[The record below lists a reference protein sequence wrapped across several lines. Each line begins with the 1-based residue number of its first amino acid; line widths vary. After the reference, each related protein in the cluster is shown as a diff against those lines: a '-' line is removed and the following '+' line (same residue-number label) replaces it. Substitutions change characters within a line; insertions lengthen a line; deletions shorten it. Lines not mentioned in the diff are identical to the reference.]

1 MSMSPGKLIVTLLTL
16 IAAMIGAIAVLR
28 VFLYEP
34 FRAPSM
40 SMVPAINAGSY
51 IIAGKWGYGNYG
63 TMGFNLL
70 KAPISK
76 EMKRGEIFVFEYPPD
91 RSKYFFKRLIGLP
104 GDKIAYKEK
113 RLSINGKEVP
123 TRAAGDYL
131 TVQGKNIRALKQFE
145 ETLGDTKYFVAI
157 DTNYPPV
164 GLGNVRQ
171 FPMRERCVHDTSG
184 FVCDVPQGHYFM
196 MGDSRDNSDDSR
208 YWGFV
213 PASHI
218 VGRVGHIFPAKP

>member
-1 MSMSPGKLIVTLLTL
+1 MNPGKLIVMLLTL
-16 IAAMIGAIAVLR
+16 IVAMIGSIVALR
-28 VFLYEP
+28 VFFYEP

-40 SMVPAINAGSY
+40 SMVPTINAGSY
-51 IIAGKWGYGNYG
+51 IIAEKWGYGNYG

-91 RSKYFFKRLIGLP
+91 RSKYLFKRLIGLP
-104 GDKIAYKEK
+104 GDKVAYKGK
-113 RLSINGKEVP
+113 RLSINGNEVR

-131 TVQGKNIRALKQFE
+131 TVEGKNIRALKQFE
-145 ETLGDTKYFVAI
+145 ETLGDTKYSVVI

-164 GLGNVRQ
+164 GLGSVRP
-171 FPMRERCVHDTSG
+171 FPMREKCAHDAAG

-218 VGRVGHIFPAKP
+218 VGRVGHIFPTKP